1 MSIEAEPL
9 PSLEY
14 LRSRLDYNPKT
25 GVLTWRPKPGDS
37 REERRWNSRYAG
49 KPTGHLRPDGYLEV
63 NLDYRLILA
72 HRIAYALGKGKP
84 IPESYEVDHRNRK
97 RSDNKLRNLRLAT
110 NVQNSCNGSGR
121 QNVDPS
127 IPRGVSWHRGAGKWQ
142 ARLRVYGRRLH
153 LGSYHDLSEASRVVE
168 KARKKYHKEFAYSKE
183 VDHAS

>member
-14 LRSRLDYNPKT
+14 LHQRLDYDPKT
-25 GVLTWRPKPGDS
+25 GVLTWRPKSGAT

-110 NVQNSCNGSGR
+110 RIENSRNCGSKGR
-121 QNVDPS
+121 EDPS
-127 IPRGVSWHRGAGKWQ
+127 IPRGVHWHRKEEKWV
-142 ARLRVYGRRLH
+142 ARIIVYGRRLH